1 MYIQSKKVV
10 IGISFLYHGT
20 IDKYAAD
27 IIYNGVN
34 LTKSKPHLDFGPGFY
49 TTPDKE
55 FAIETA
61 KRRAKAYNMFNDD
74 DEPVKPRV
82 LIFECDDK
90 KLASLTRKVFTDS
103 DTTWAQFILANRCE
117 HPSIPDKYDN
127 NLSAQYDVVSGPTAD
142 GKGTFTPVID
152 AINNGELLIE
162 DADYTA
168 FAPARHKRWGQQTS
182 FHSLKSLACIRLKS
196 VL

>member
-34 LTKSKPHLDFGPGFY
+34 LAKSKKHLDFGPGFY
-49 TTPDKE
+49 TTPDE
-55 FAIETA
+55 QFAIDTA
-61 KRRAKAYNMFNDD
+61 KRRAKSYNAFNK
-74 DEPVKPRV
+74 ENPVNPKV
-82 LIFECDDK
+82 LIFECDDSL
-90 KLASLTRKVFTDS
+90 LATLTQKTFES
-103 DTTWAQFILANRCE
+103 ADTSWAQFVLANRCE
-117 HPSIPDKYDN
+117 NKSVHERYDN
-127 NLSAQYDVVSGPTAD
+127 NLDARYDIVSGPTAD

-152 AINNGELLIE
+152 QVSRGECTIE
-162 DADYTA
+162 NADYSA
-168 FAPARHKRWGQQTS
+168 FAPSKGKRWGKQIS
-182 FHSLKSLACIRLKS
+182 FHTNQSLSCIRLKG